1 MLPSQSIET
10 WVKCSS
16 VRLVILLPGGTGG
29 GRLQAG
35 RGFKSRRRAPGAE
48 PRDELP
54 IGRREVELAEPVGRD
69 PRHGLRLPRLDR
81 PRLEPAPE
89 EVQDHGSVRILPPD
103 RGELLAD
110 REARREL
117 FRQLPLEAGLGRL
130 PNLLLAARE
139 LPEPF
144 EVRSPPALGDQVATR
159 RVPDERR
166 CDLDHERH
174 GAPRTLREATVA
186 QKPFIGQEGHF
197 GFRGVHHVA
206 PKSMSAWLKSYARPR
221 GTRTSARSQNARSP
235 RTRASRRGPTKTRPR
250 TRRTLVSSTAASL
263 P

>member
-29 GRLQAG
+29 GGGLQAG
-35 RGFKSRRRAPGAE
+35 RRFKSRRRAPRAE

-54 IGRREVELAEPVGRD
+54 IGRWEIELIEPLGRD
-69 PRHGLRLPRLDR
+69 PRHGLRLARLDR

-89 EVQDHGSVRILPPD
+89 EVQDHGPVRILPPD
-103 RGELLAD
+103 RGELLSN

-130 PNLLLAARE
+130 ANLLLAARE

-144 EVRSPPALGDQVATR
+144 EVRSPPALRDQVAAR

-206 PKSMSAWLKSYARPR
+206 PKSMSAWLKS
-221 GTRTSARSQNARSP
+221 
-235 RTRASRRGPTKTRPR
+235 
-250 TRRTLVSSTAASL
+250 
-263 P
+263 